1 MFHPVLTHNTLST
14 HFKTRQPTLLLIHTS
29 STRVYQTHIDKY
41 KQKNT
46 AGRMSSPQRANIAIS
61 VEAEDC
67 LAFLPQTMN
76 LSCSGHSNSFSS
88 TISTGD
94 VTQYS
99 TQSEEEHRK
108 ANIDENFDILC
119 QIESIKR
126 NLDHAEQTV
135 VLKSQGKSQGKRQKN
150 AKGIATVGRVRSQ
163 ARTDGCQRLS
173 AKLCEEKENLY
184 FSWKY
189 LEAQDGFA
197 QTLKTSLDRLNH
209 CMVTSQHSRLT
220 IIEHSKK

>member
-1 MFHPVLTHNTLST
+1 M
-14 HFKTRQPTLLLIHTS
+14 R
-29 STRVYQTHIDKY
+29 
-41 KQKNT
+41 
-46 AGRMSSPQRANIAIS
+46 SPQRANIAIS

-67 LAFLPQTMN
+67 LALLPQTVN
-76 LSCSGHSNSFSS
+76 LSCVGHSNSFSS

-108 ANIDENFDILC
+108 SNIDENFDILC

-135 VLKSQGKSQGKRQKN
+135 FLKSQGKRRENTRGT
-150 AKGIATVGRVRSQ
+150 GMIGRVLSH
-163 ARTDGCQRLS
+163 ARKDCCQRLS
-173 AKLCEEKENLY
+173 AKLCEDKENLY

-189 LEAQDGFA
+189 LEVQDGFA
-197 QTLKTSLDRLNH
+197 LTLKTSLDRLNH